1 MSMLETILGAVTD
14 ATATNETE
22 SDNNIMSS
30 LIGLI
35 SDQQSGSLAG
45 LIEKF
50 SANGL
55 GDQVAS
61 WISTGENSPI
71 SGEQIQMV
79 LGSSFVRDL
88 ALKMGVDTDN
98 MASSLAVLIPQIVD
112 KLTPDGEVPSSN
124 NNHELLQQIAI
135 TGLTGL
141 SSLLF
146 SNNPA

>member
-1 MSMLETILGAVTD
+1 
-14 ATATNETE
+14 
-22 SDNNIMSS
+22 
-30 LIGLI
+30 
-35 SDQQSGSLAG
+35 
-45 LIEKF
+45 
-50 SANGL
+50 
-55 GDQVAS
+55 
-61 WISTGENSPI
+61 
-71 SGEQIQMV
+71 MV